1 MFMVAKKIA
10 SPCTRRCT
18 VAPGS
23 DICVGCYRTVDE
35 IVRWTK
41 FTDAERQAV
50 LDQLESRRNT
60 KPSILMPRN
69 INDTP

>member
-1 MFMVAKKIA
+1 MVAKKLQ

-23 DICVGCYRTVDE
+23 DICVGCYRTVEE

-41 FTDAERQAV
+41 FTDAQRQAV
-50 LDQLESRRNT
+50 MDQLEARRNAANGANRA
-60 KPSILMPRN
+60 S
-69 INDTP
+69 